1 MKPAKFEYFAP
12 ATLPEA
18 LDILHQH
25 GEDAKILAGGQSF
38 VPLLNMRLAR
48 PQVVI
53 DINRI
58 SDLAYIS
65 PQPDNGLAIGALT
78 RHRSIE
84 RSPPVADRLPLFAFA
99 MPFIAHF
106 QIRNRGT
113 IGGSIA
119 HADSAAEIPALSVAL
134 DAEFVLRSSEGE
146 RLAKAQSFFIGDLT
160 TDLAS
165 DEILAEV
172 RIPGKGPEWKWG
184 FQEVCRR
191 EGDFALAGVVALV
204 KLDDANSCQDA
215 RIVMFGMGGTPVR
228 VQKAEDSLRGTRLSQ
243 EAFREVGAI
252 VSEELDPVSD
262 LHASREYRKEVGG
275 VMARRALE
283 MTLQSVG
290 GA

>member
-1 MKPAKFEYFAP
+1 M
-12 ATLPEA
+12 
-18 LDILHQH
+18 
-25 GEDAKILAGGQSF
+25 
-38 VPLLNMRLAR
+38 PLLSMRLAR
-48 PQVVI
+48 PKVII

-58 SDLAYIS
+58 SDLANIS

-78 RHRSIE
+78 RHRHIE
-84 RSPPVADRLPLFAFA
+84 RSPQVANLLPLFAFA
-99 MPFIAHF
+99 MPFIGHF

-119 HADSAAEIPALSVAL
+119 HSDPAAEIPALSVAL
-134 DAEFVLRSSEGE
+134 DAEFVLKSSRGE
-146 RLAKAQSFFIGDLT
+146 RLAKAESFFIGDLT

-165 DEILAEV
+165 DEILSEV

-191 EGDFALAGVVALV
+191 EGDFALAGAVVLA

-215 RIVMFGMGGTPVR
+215 HIVMFGVGGTPGRVR
-228 VQKAEDSLRGTRLSQ
+228 KAEDSLRGTRLSQ
-243 EAFREVGAI
+243 EALTEVAAI

-262 LHASREYRKEVGG
+262 IHASREYRKEVGG

-283 MTLQSVG
+283 MTLQSDR